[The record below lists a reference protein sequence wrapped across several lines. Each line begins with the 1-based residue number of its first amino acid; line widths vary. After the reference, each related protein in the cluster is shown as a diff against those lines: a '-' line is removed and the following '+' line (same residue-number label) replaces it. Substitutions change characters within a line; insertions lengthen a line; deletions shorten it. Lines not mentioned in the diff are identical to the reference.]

1 MLKRS
6 TKILLLCLITMM
18 IIIPNTIKADRIT
31 FGDALDELA
40 ELERQKEEKENEI
53 AITQEQYDKLSNEI
67 YQIQIEIE
75 NLSKEIQ
82 KANEEIDK
90 LGKEIESKKEETD
103 NILVFLQLSSG
114 EKSYLEYVFKAKS
127 FTDFIHRVSV
137 VEQLSKYNKEQ
148 IGIMNDLIVQNNKL
162 KEKNKETIKKQEIKR
177 EESRIKMAELG
188 SRINELVKDE
198 APIEKQIATLE
209 AEIQRMR
216 DSGCR
221 ERSDKLS
228 VCYPLI
234 TATGFLRPL
243 KSGTVS
249 SEYSW
254 RILNGQIDSHSGI
267 DLAVPEWTPVYPVAA
282 GRVEARFKTNCGGQ
296 MIYVY
301 HNIKGEQYTSVY
313 MHLVAFGDYK
323 AGDIVTAEDVI
334 GYTGGSSTATYNGG
348 YDDCTFGAHLH
359 LTLATGH
366 TTSHRRTM
374 FNPREKINFPPMW
387 QYWYSRTW

>member
-1 MLKRS
+1 MVNCKK
-6 TKILLLCLITMM
+6 KILLICLLAFL
-18 IIIPNTIKADRIT
+18 IIPLNVHADRIT
-31 FGDALDELA
+31 FGDVLDELA

-53 AITQEQYDKLSNEI
+53 QISQQEYDRLSNEI
-67 YQIQIEIE
+67 YQIQLEIE

-90 LGKEIESKKEETD
+90 LGKEIEAKKEETD
-103 NILVFLQLSSG
+103 NILVFLQLSNG

-148 IGIMNDLIVQNNKL
+148 IKLMNDLIIQNNKL
-162 KEKNKETIKKQEIKR
+162 KEQNAETIKKQEVKR

-188 SRINELVKDE
+188 TRINELVKDE
-198 APIEKQIATLE
+198 APISKQIATLE
-209 AEIQRMR
+209 EEIQRMR
-216 DSGCR
+216 DSGCK
-221 ERSDKLS
+221 ERSDRLS

-254 RILNGQIDSHSGI
+254 RILNGVVDSHSGI

-282 GRVEARFKTNCGGQ
+282 GRVEARYKLGCGGQ
-296 MIYVY
+296 MIYIY
-301 HNIKGEQYTSVY
+301 HDIKGEQYTSVY
-313 MHLVAFGDYK
+313 MHLIAFGDFK

-359 LTLATGH
+359 LTLASGH
-366 TTSHRRTM
+366 TTSHRKTM

>member
-1 MLKRS
+1 MVRHNK
-6 TKILLLCLITMM
+6 KILLICLLAFL
-18 IIIPNTIKADRIT
+18 IIPINIKADRVT
-31 FGDALDELA
+31 FGDVLDELA
-40 ELERQKEEKENEI
+40 ELERQKAEKDNEI
-53 AITQEQYDKLSNEI
+53 QISQQEYDRLSNEI

-82 KANEEIDK
+82 QANEEIDK
-90 LGKEIESKKEETD
+90 LGKEIEAKKVETD
-103 NILVFLQLSSG
+103 NILVFLQLSNG

-148 IGIMNDLIVQNNKL
+148 INLMNDLIVQNNKL
-162 KEKNKETIKKQEIKR
+162 KEKNAETIKKQEVKR

-188 SRINELVKDE
+188 SKINEMIKDE
-198 APIEKQIATLE
+198 APIKDQIEALE
-209 AEIQRMR
+209 EEIQRMR
-216 DSGCR
+216 DSGCK
-221 ERSDKLS
+221 ERTDKLS

-243 KSGTVS
+243 KTGTVS

-254 RILNGQIDSHSGI
+254 RILNGKVDSHSGI

-282 GRVEARFKTNCGGQ
+282 GRVEARFKTGCGGQ

-313 MHLVAFGDYK
+313 MHLVAFGDFK
-323 AGDIVTAEDVI
+323 SGDIVTAEDVI

-366 TTSHRRTM
+366 TTSHRLTM